1 MMGMT
6 GETTIVAVEK
16 VKEQTIAIQ
25 EDTIIPIM
33 ITQDLS
39 TAKTTDTAPTA
50 KTDHKFKTRGNKET
64 EKLQRTK
71 FKTNLTKSLKKNI
84 KTTILTID

>member
-33 ITQDLS
+33 ITQDL
-39 TAKTTDTAPTA
+39 
-50 KTDHKFKTRGNKET
+50 
-64 EKLQRTK
+64 
-71 FKTNLTKSLKKNI
+71 
-84 KTTILTID
+84 